1 MRYRDRDGLKEET
14 LVWPA
19 SVLDVLRS
27 FSARWARIYGWEEED
42 MTLWLLSGQRP
53 RFAPLKVKIR
63 YKNGS
68 PLAVT
73 LIAHPWL
80 SAKTVQNNYLKLQR
94 QLFGKDNYRLASR
107 SLDVLRFVEGRTRE
121 EGKRPSFRKLL
132 EEWNRERPEERF
144 ADLRNFARVYKDT
157 LDRVAHH
164 PFSLPP
170 PKPLS
175 LAAKRKR
182 ARRVAEAEGIIERF
196 TAALKATEDSSP
208 IERGDEGKS

>member
-1 MRYRDRDGLKEET
+1 MLKND
-14 LVWPA
+14 
-19 SVLDVLRS
+19 S
-27 FSARWARIYGWEEED
+27 
-42 MTLWLLSGQRP
+42 
-53 RFAPLKVKIR
+53 K
-63 YKNGS
+63 
-68 PLAVT
+68 
-73 LIAHPWL
+73 
-80 SAKTVQNNYLKLQR
+80 
-94 QLFGKDNYRLASR
+94 
-107 SLDVLRFVEGRTRE
+107 
-121 EGKRPSFRKLL
+121 
-132 EEWNRERPEERF
+132 F

-170 PKPLS
+170 PQPLS